1 MTNVLEFSVSTP
13 VAAGTEGKI
22 DSFIIH
28 TDIFNLLQRHM
39 ISIYMYYLQTTYI
52 MKQMFNTLHP
62 FTCITM
68 LFSILKFI
76 AQCYFLLKP
85 NFLYMLKGDLYQLN
99 LWYREIYHTKRMQRV
114 RVVQWSL
121 DNKYIISGSDEMNI
135 RVWKAR
141 ASEKLGMVRINNR
154 MNGGFN

>member
-1 MTNVLEFSVSTP
+1 MTSVLGFSVSTP
-13 VAAGTEGKI
+13 VAAGREGKI

-28 TDIFNLLQRHM
+28 TVIFNLLQRHM

-52 MKQMFNTLHP
+52 MKQCWILSIHLLP
-62 FTCITM
+62 C
-68 LFSILKFI
+68 LFYIKIYIFW
-76 AQCYFLLKP
+76 
-85 NFLYMLKGDLYQLN
+85 DLYQLN
-99 LWYREIYHTKRMQRV
+99 LRYREIYHTKRMQRV